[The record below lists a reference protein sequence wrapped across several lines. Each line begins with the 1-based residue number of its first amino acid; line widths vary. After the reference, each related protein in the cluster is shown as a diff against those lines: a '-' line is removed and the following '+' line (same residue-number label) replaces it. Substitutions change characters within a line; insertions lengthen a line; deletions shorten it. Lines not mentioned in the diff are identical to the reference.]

1 MGHEA
6 GLQGIAMMT
15 APHAN
20 DAGSRIDL
28 SRQFLLAM
36 PGRVSGEL
44 ANTVIYVC
52 EHTEHGALGLVI
64 NRPTDLTIGDLLQ
77 RIDLPLS
84 LEIGPV
90 RESPVFFGGPVQTDR
105 GFVLHMPRGEYSSS
119 IELGGDVALTTSRDV
134 LQDVAA
140 GHGPAQL
147 LVTLGYAGWGAGQ
160 LEDELARNA
169 WLNVLASNE
178 ILFDTP
184 AEDRYDA
191 ALAQLGIRASML
203 ASDAGHA

>member
-1 MGHEA
+1 
-6 GLQGIAMMT
+6 MT
-15 APHAN
+15 TESHPSESSA
-20 DAGSRIDL
+20 RMDL

-36 PGRVSGEL
+36 PGKVSGEL

-52 EHTEHGALGLVI
+52 EHTEQGALGLVI

-77 RIDLPLS
+77 RIDLKLS

-90 RESPVFFGGPVQTDR
+90 REAPVFFGGPVQTDR
-105 GFVLHMPRGEYSSS
+105 GFVLHIPRGTYSSS
-119 IELGGDVALTTSRDV
+119 IVLGEDVALTTSRDV
-134 LQDVAA
+134 LQDVAD
-140 GHGPAQL
+140 GRGPSQL

-169 WLNVLASNE
+169 WLNVLASDE
-178 ILFDTP
+178 ILFELP
-184 AEDRYDA
+184 AEERYDA

-203 ASDAGHA
+203 TSEAGHA